1 MAAFNHRRLLLFRN
15 NLLRLLLLR
24 RRQKRRKKYK
34 KRFWIRRIYAERQQ
48 KGEFHLLVKEL
59 NMFDHEYFFQ
69 CFRMSPGLLDKLL
82 SWVGPHIKKKTTN
95 IREPIGPKERLCVC
109 LRFLVTGDAQTTIA
123 ASYRISPAV
132 VGRIIGETCE
142 VLWKIMIEKGFL
154 KMPCTLEEWKT
165 IANEF

>member
-69 CFRMSPGLLDKLL
+69 CFRMSPGLLDELL
-82 SWVGPHIKKKTTN
+82 SWVGPHIKKKNNKHTRTD
-95 IREPIGPKERLCVC
+95 RPKRKVVC
-109 LRFLVTGDAQTTIA
+109 LSTLFGHWRRANNHSSQLPNQPC
-123 ASYRISPAV
+123 S
-132 VGRIIGETCE
+132 C
-142 VLWKIMIEKGFL
+142 WK
-154 KMPCTLEEWKT
+154 
-165 IANEF
+165 NNR